1 MRLGFARV
9 HNLAFSP
16 VATPTLQT
24 GNPDTQTASRQIQTT
39 APEQP
44 AASFVSQSGK
54 ASQLTFSQGGIAFGG
69 LITRSIKP
77 APGYQRKLRLMVAG
91 TGGINGSVTVA
102 TAADAPYSVIQSIQM
117 RDPFGTVVYQTDG
130 FGLYLVQLYSAQVG
144 AAGFQNPTSDPY
156 FSAVSVGGSG
166 TGDFQLALYLPF
178 EFDPDTAYT
187 SIPAMN
193 SAAEMNIQIQFG
205 TTGQFYTVAP
215 GTPPSLTLNIEQEYW
230 IVPLSDPNMA
240 PPDDGS
246 SHQWTQ
252 ANGQNNIT
260 SGGNQRIE
268 LPDVGTYLSALLCCI
283 RDTNNVRSD
292 EPFSQDLEL
301 WIDGVPRFI
310 ENPRSTFSKMFRQFG
325 VARPT
330 GVVVYTWRD
339 SIGTLVN
346 DDNMEQL
353 LPTTPGTLLELFSG
367 AWGTASAST
376 PPWNV
381 TTYTGKLYPLGT
393 VPER

>member
-1 MRLGFARV
+1 MRM
-9 HNLAFSP
+9 LAFEDFMVMQP

-24 GNPDTQTASRQIQTT
+24 GNPDTQTASRRIQTT
-39 APEQP
+39 SPEGPAP
-44 AASFVSQSGK
+44 SFVSQSGK
-54 ASQLTFSQGGIAFGG
+54 ATQLAYSQSGIAFGG
-69 LITRSIKP
+69 LVTRSIKP
-77 APGYQRKLRLMVAG
+77 APGYQRRLRIMLQG
-91 TGGINGSVTVA
+91 TGGSDSGETVA
-102 TAADAPYSVIQSIQM
+102 VTADAPWVALQSIQL

-130 FGLYLVQLYSAQVG
+130 WGLYLVQLYSAQVG
-144 AAGFQNPTSDPY
+144 AIGLQNPTSDPFY
-156 FSAVSVGGSG
+156 SAPAVGSNAS
-166 TGDFQLALYLPF
+166 GDFAFALELPF

-187 SIPAMN
+187 AIPAMN

-205 TTGQFYTVAP
+205 TSGQFYS
-215 GTPPSLTLNIEQEYW
+215 TPPDTLPTLTLNIEQQYW
-230 IVPLSDPNMA
+230 IVPLADPSMA

-268 LPDVGTYLSALLCCI
+268 LPDVGTYLSTLICLF

-292 EPFSQDLEL
+292 EPFGSDLEL
-301 WIDGVPRFI
+301 WIDGVPRYI
-310 ENPRSTFSKMFRQFG
+310 ENPKSRFAYMFREFG
-325 VARPT
+325 ITRPT

-339 SIGTLVN
+339 TIGQAVN

>member
-1 MRLGFARV
+1 MKLGLARI
-9 HNLAFSP
+9 HTLAFSP
-16 VATPTLQT
+16 VGTPTLQV
-24 GNPDTQTASRQIQTT
+24 GDPGTQTASRQIQTT
-39 APEQP
+39 EGVGP
-44 AASFVSQSGK
+44 SFVSQSGK
-54 ASQLTFSQGGIAFGG
+54 ASQLAYANSGMAFGG
-69 LITRSIKP
+69 LVTRSIKP
-77 APGYQRKLRLMVAG
+77 APGYQRILRLLVQA
-91 TGGINGSVTVA
+91 TGGVNGTHTVA
-102 TAADAPYSVIQSIQM
+102 TAADAPWSTIQSIQL

-144 AAGFQNPTSDPY
+144 ASGFQNPVNDPY
-156 FSAVSVGGSG
+156 YSAASVGSSG
-166 TGDFQLALYLPF
+166 TGNFQFALELPF

-205 TTGQFYTVAP
+205 TSAQVYTTAP
-215 GTPPSLTLNIEQEYW
+215 GTLPTLTLTIEQKYW
-230 IVPLSDPNMA
+230 IVPLSDPTMS

-252 ANGQNNIT
+252 ANGQNNIS

-268 LPDVGTYLSALLCCI
+268 LPDVGTYLSALICLV
-283 RDTNNVRSD
+283 RDSVNVRTD
-292 EPFSQDLEL
+292 EAFSQDLEL

-310 ENPRSTFSKMFRQFG
+310 ENPNSRFAEMYRKFG
-325 VARPT
+325 ITRPT

-339 SIGTLVN
+339 SIGQVVN